1 MTVADVSARD
11 RLFWSLW
18 DNYTPG
24 QKRDVIDAYRDEVAL
39 DMGRDALRDGLRP
52 FLARLVGE
60 PNARAFF
67 DAHAHELA
75 EKIRNTPLPDDFH
88 GDYQRWGSIGADW
101 AADLIDPEARPA
113 VE

>member
-24 QKRDVIDAYRDEVAL
+24 QKRDVIDAYRDQVAT
-39 DMGRDALRDGLRP
+39 DMGRDAMHNGLRP
-52 FLARLVGE
+52 FLIRLVGE
-60 PNARAFF
+60 ENTRVLM

-75 EKIRNTPLPDDFH
+75 EKIRTAAPEHYMCSSGF
-88 GDYQRWGSIGADW
+88 GDEACTYAEV
-101 AADLIDPEARPA
+101 ADLIDPEARPA